1 MCSFLLCK
9 GRLCGVSLTQLFST
23 KLLWGIYSWLPPVK
37 IYQKDQIVFL
47 KSETGP
53 KIWKTTKWKYPFLR
67 IFPIFWQVFAIYFG
81 KFETAPKIQ
90 LFFQPMDLS
99 YCFRD
104 IPQQIKKQTKVLHAR
119 TQDGH
124 ICCRRTKFA
133 KFAKRRCVR
142 AHARKALRACTRTQ
156 GVKQSGWD
164 VIRPKWPKNASLLVS
179 PFLFGH
185 SKWLIFVKNSDDGL
199 TGVTGD
205 TSYSHQG
212 FFYDWIQ
219 LIGRVN

>member
-37 IYQKDQIVFL
+37 IYQKDQIIFL

-119 TQDGH
+119 T
-124 ICCRRTKFA
+124 
-133 KFAKRRCVR
+133 
-142 AHARKALRACTRTQ
+142 HARTHARWSYLLSQDQICQICQKALRACTRTQ
-156 GVKQSGWD
+156 GVACVHAQTRG
-164 VIRPKWPKNASLLVS
+164 
-179 PFLFGH
+179 
-185 SKWLIFVKNSDDGL
+185 
-199 TGVTGD
+199 
-205 TSYSHQG
+205 
-212 FFYDWIQ
+212 
-219 LIGRVN
+219 